1 VIPRGFE
8 RDEESRRD
16 TYAYCV
22 SCGAERSDDPII
34 TDMGLAPCPVCGETG
49 VRFDPSRRRDTN
61 DQAPA

>member
-1 VIPRGFE
+1 MPRGFE
-8 RDEESRRD
+8 RDEERRLD

-34 TDMGLAPCPVCGETG
+34 NDMGLTPCPVCGETG
-49 VRFDPSRRRDTN
+49 VRLHRSRERDSN